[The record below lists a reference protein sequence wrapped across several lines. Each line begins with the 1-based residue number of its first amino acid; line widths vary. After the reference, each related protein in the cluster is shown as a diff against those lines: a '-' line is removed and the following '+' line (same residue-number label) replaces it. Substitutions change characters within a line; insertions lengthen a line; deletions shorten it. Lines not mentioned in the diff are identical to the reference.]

1 MKREPQDTNGA
12 PGRSACQVSVLIAT
26 RDRAESLERTL
37 ESLALQRAPGIVWEL
52 VVVDNGSRDD
62 TQRVLDRFAS
72 ALPLVV
78 LSEPRAGKNRALNRA
93 LDDARGELLVFTDD
107 DIVAESTWLAALV
120 AASQRWPELSVLG
133 GPIEPVF
140 PPGTPDWVRAPDFV
154 LASEAFGALP
164 RAAEGPIDRFPFGA
178 NLAIRARVFEEIRFD
193 EAIGP
198 GTAESY
204 AQGSEYEL
212 LTRLHRRGERF
223 VHVPDA
229 EVRHVI
235 LPHQVELDW
244 LYGRAERIGRGS
256 ARIKRKRVP
265 QTVFGWIPL
274 FLNLGQAKWRAHRA
288 RELELPERF
297 RIAQR
302 VHYWR
307 GYIAE
312 SRILRADRTAAG
324 NVRRT
329 G

>member
-1 MKREPQDTNGA
+1 
-12 PGRSACQVSVLIAT
+12 
-26 RDRAESLERTL
+26 
-37 ESLALQRAPGIVWEL
+37 
-52 VVVDNGSRDD
+52 
-62 TQRVLDRFAS
+62 
-72 ALPLVV
+72 
-78 LSEPRAGKNRALNRA
+78 
-93 LDDARGELLVFTDD
+93 
-107 DIVAESTWLAALV
+107 
-120 AASQRWPELSVLG
+120 
-133 GPIEPVF
+133 
-140 PPGTPDWVRAPDFV
+140 VRAPDFV
-154 LASEAFGALP
+154 LASEAYGALP
-164 RAAEGPIDRFPFGA
+164 RAAEGPSDRFPFGA
-178 NLAIRARVFEEIRFD
+178 NLAIRARVFEELRFD

-235 LPHQVELDW
+235 LAHQVELDW

-265 QTVFGWIPL
+265 QTVLGWIPL

-288 RELELPERF
+288 RSLDLPEHF

-312 SRILRADRTAAG
+312 SRILRADRTAVG
-324 NVRRT
+324 NGRRT

>member
-1 MKREPQDTNGA
+1 MTSASQDTNGA
-12 PGRSACQVSVLIAT
+12 SGRSACQVSVLIAT
-26 RDRAESLERTL
+26 RDRAASLERTL
-37 ESLALQRAPGIVWEL
+37 ASLARQVAPGLAWEL

-62 TQRVLDRFAS
+62 TRLVLGRFAS

-93 LDDARGELLVFTDD
+93 LDTLRGELFVFTDD
-107 DIVAESTWLAALV
+107 DIVAAPAWLANLV
-120 AASQRWPELSVLG
+120 AASLRWPEVAVFG
-133 GPIEPVF
+133 GPIEPDF
-140 PPGTPDWVRAPDFV
+140 PPGTPDWVKAPAFV
-154 LASEAFGALP
+154 LASEAFGRRSAE
-164 RAAEGPIDRFPFGA
+164 AEGPSDRFPFGA
-178 NLAIRARVFEEIRFD
+178 NLAIRARIFEGLRFD

-198 GTAESY
+198 GSAVSY

-229 EVRHVI
+229 AVRHVI

-244 LYGRAERIGRGS
+244 LYARAERIGRGS

-265 QTVFGWIPL
+265 KSVLGWIPL
-274 FLNLGQAKWRAHRA
+274 FLNLGLARWRAQRA
-288 RELELPERF
+288 SKLELPERF

-312 SRILRADRTAAG
+312 SRILRSDQ
-324 NVRRT
+324 T
-329 G
+329 GVG